1 MDKETLKIE
10 LIENIMNYFKYQLIV
25 ETEEHNEQ
33 LPIFNSILNIMLLM
47 NKDKYTYTLKDIDNL
62 LFDKLMIEISDV
74 LYLNKT

>member
-1 MDKETLKIE
+1 MDRESLKIE
-10 LIENIMNYFKYQLIV
+10 LIENIMGYFKYQLIV

-62 LFDKLMIEISDV
+62 LFDRLIIEISDI
-74 LYLNKT
+74 LHLNKI